1 LFSLIYD
8 SQREGLQP
16 SYPQITQITQIQ
28 KHFIEFSLRNL
39 RNLRINQ
46 RRSPISKCFL
56 QVLPGPRNSA
66 SLSLSIAFKVLFEIP
81 GCADAICGKDQVLKL
96 ARPGVIEIEKILGR
110 DFKIFS
116 QRVADRVP
124 Q

>member
-16 SYPQITQITQIQ
+16 PYPQITQIQ

-46 RRSPISKCFL
+46 RRLPISKCCL
-56 QVLPGPRNSA
+56 QVSPGPGKA
-66 SLSLSIAFKVLFEIP
+66 WSLSLSISFKVLFEIP
-81 GCADAICGKDQVLKL
+81 GCADTICGKDQILKV
-96 ARPGVIEIEKILGR
+96 ARPGVIEIDKILGR
-110 DFKIFS
+110 DFKITS
-116 QRVADRVP
+116 QRVAYRVP